1 MRGRGSK
8 EDGLDCKGEC
18 FEELDLDQKEK
29 KKKTRKAIA
38 KVTQRFHSEKV

>member
-1 MRGRGSK
+1 MTGKGSK

-29 KKKTRKAIA
+29 KKD
-38 KVTQRFHSEKV
+38 